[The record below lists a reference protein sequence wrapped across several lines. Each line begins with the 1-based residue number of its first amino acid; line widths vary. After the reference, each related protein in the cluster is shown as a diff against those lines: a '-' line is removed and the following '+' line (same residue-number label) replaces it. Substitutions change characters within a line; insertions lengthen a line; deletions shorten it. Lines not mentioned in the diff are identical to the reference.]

1 MTSNATAVAEATL
14 ADLVRSQPS
23 LPGSVLQDRLV
34 SRDMKKLLILAVLV
48 ALGVVVAK
56 RLRSV

>member
-1 MTSNATAVAEATL
+1 
-14 ADLVRSQPS
+14 
-23 LPGSVLQDRLV
+23 
-34 SRDMKKLLILAVLV
+34 MKKLLILAVLV